1 MSEIDVIE
9 LSSDLEESDENP
21 VMPKRFVSGSTG
33 FVVSKTKKIQRLS
46 KIFYAYS
53 KTFQRP
59 LRAISCRKIASV
71 STIF

>member
-21 VMPKRFVSGSTG
+21 VMTKRFVSGSTG

-46 KIFYAYS
+46 KIFYAY
-53 KTFQRP
+53 FQR
-59 LRAISCRKIASV
+59 LFKDL
-71 STIF
+71 